1 MDHISA
7 SEHITWM
14 GGNDLATENRWA
26 WASNGHRIYPYVN
39 WAEEQPSGPING
51 HCIALKGET
60 LQWSRENCEKTK
72 ANFICEACE
81 YSSAMISHYS
91 ALNQS
96 LIFFYLD
103 ASEKSQPR
111 PRELTPATEKP
122 VEEMVRT

>member
-72 ANFICEACE
+72 LPACE
-81 YSSAMISHYS
+81 LIQGKPWSSGAGNY
-91 ALNQS
+91 
-96 LIFFYLD
+96 
-103 ASEKSQPR
+103 
-111 PRELTPATEKP
+111 
-122 VEEMVRT
+122 